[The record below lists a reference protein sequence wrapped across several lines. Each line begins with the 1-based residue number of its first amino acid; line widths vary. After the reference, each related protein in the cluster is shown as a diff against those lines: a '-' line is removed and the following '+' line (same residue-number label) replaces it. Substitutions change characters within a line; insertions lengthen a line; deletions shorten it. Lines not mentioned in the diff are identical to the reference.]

1 VYKVTGADLPMSVA
15 EIRVDPELIQSVR
28 PPGSMVSAMPVASPA
43 PRAGIV
49 VAAVLVAIVLTG
61 GAIFAGLHFLATGF
75 GGSADAA
82 RSDGS
87 PPAPRPL
94 APAASMSHS
103 GAPPMVS
110 VEKAQPPPFAPKT
123 H

>member
-1 VYKVTGADLPMSVA
+1 MSVA

-28 PPGSMVSAMPVASPA
+28 PPGSPVGAMPVASPR
-43 PRAGIV
+43 PRAGVVV
-49 VAAVLVAIVLTG
+49 VAALFALLVTG
-61 GAIFAGLHFLATGF
+61 GAIFTGLHFLAAGF

-82 RSDGS
+82 QNDGS
-87 PPAPRPL
+87 PPPARPL

-110 VEKAQPPPFAPKT
+110 VEKAQPPPAAPKT